1 MSFEPTHTFVPG
13 PETAAVM
20 RRRALTSILARHEAE
35 RIGLVVSAESVAQVT
50 RWYRARFELLK
61 RSDVDDFL
69 TFAGIDHA
77 DFSKVMRSFA
87 TIDELEL
94 HHQARIQTEIP
105 AYRAVLSAREWR
117 LRREDG

>member
-1 MSFEPTHTFVPG
+1 MTFEPTHTFLPG

-20 RRRALTSILARHEAE
+20 RRRVLTSILARNEAD
-35 RIGLVVSAESVAQVT
+35 RIGLVVSPESVAQVT
-50 RWYRARFELLK
+50 RWYRARFELLT

-69 TFAGIDHA
+69 AFAGIDHA
-77 DFSKVMRSFA
+77 DLSKVMRSFT

-94 HHQARIQTEIP
+94 HHQAQIQAEVP
-105 AYRAVLSAREWR
+105 LYRAVLGAREWR